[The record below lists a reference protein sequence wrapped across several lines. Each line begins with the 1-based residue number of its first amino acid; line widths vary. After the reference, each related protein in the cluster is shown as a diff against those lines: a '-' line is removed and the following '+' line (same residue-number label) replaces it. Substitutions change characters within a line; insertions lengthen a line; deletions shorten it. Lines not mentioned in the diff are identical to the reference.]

1 MWGLKICQAPARL
14 LARPPWCLTNQNF
27 QGQGLEYQTLSPVCI
42 TEMHF
47 CRLKGCICH
56 CLPENSLTGSSK
68 PNMSGL
74 QRAHAY
80 TSVCFYIFLVL
91 DVHIWFHFSHGGC
104 FMYSLTRPKFLL
116 LSATFYHGTT
126 TFFSPLNI
134 YLPGINFIWRGCNI
148 CFITALVAF

>member
-1 MWGLKICQAPARL
+1 MWRLKICQAPARL

-27 QGQGLEYQTLSPVCI
+27 QGQFLEYQTLTLVCV

-47 CRLKGCICH
+47 VDWKACIRH
-56 CLPENSLTGSSK
+56 CLPENSLTGSSE

-74 QRAHAY
+74 QRAHAC

-104 FMYSLTRPKFLL
+104 FTYSLTRPKFLV

-134 YLPGINFIWRGCNI
+134 YLPVINFMWRQCNI
-148 CFITALVAF
+148 CFTAALVVF